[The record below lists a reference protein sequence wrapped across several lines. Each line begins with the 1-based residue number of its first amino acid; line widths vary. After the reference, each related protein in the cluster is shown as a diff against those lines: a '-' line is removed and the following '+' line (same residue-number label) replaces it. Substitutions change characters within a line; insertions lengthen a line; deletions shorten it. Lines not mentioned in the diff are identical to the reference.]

1 MEDILEVY
9 AREFDPQRLLVCMDE
24 FSKQLLSDPTPSL
37 PMTPNSSAKQ
47 DYEYIREG
55 CISSFIFARPHDG
68 LRHIYTSPSGK
79 RTTHDWAHSIK
90 YLVDEI
96 HPDAKKIV
104 LVMDNLNTHKTASLY
119 ATFPPEEA
127 RRIADKLEVHYTPK
141 HGSWLNMAEIEI
153 GKLCRSG
160 LKDRIAS
167 QVEMEQQIE
176 TYLNRVNESP
186 KPIQWTFTNQD
197 ARIKLKSLYPTI

>member
-9 AREFDPQRLLVCMDE
+9 EREVNPEIPLVCMDE
-24 FSKQLLSDPTPSL
+24 FSKQLLSDPTPPL
-37 PMTPNSSAKQ
+37 PMKSNSMAKQ
-47 DYEYIREG
+47 DYEYVREG
-55 CISSFIFARPHDG
+55 CVSSFIFARPHDG
-68 LRHIYTSPSGK
+68 LRHVYTSLSGK
-79 RTTHDWAHSIK
+79 RKTQDWAHSIK

-127 RRIADKLEVHYTPK
+127 RRIAEKLEIHYTPK

-160 LKDRIAS
+160 LKERIAS
-167 QVEMEQQIE
+167 QVQMEKQIE
-176 TYLNRVNESP
+176 TYVERANQSP
-186 KPIQWTFTNQD
+186 KPIQWTFTNQE
-197 ARIKLKSLYPTI
+197 ARVKLKSLHPTI